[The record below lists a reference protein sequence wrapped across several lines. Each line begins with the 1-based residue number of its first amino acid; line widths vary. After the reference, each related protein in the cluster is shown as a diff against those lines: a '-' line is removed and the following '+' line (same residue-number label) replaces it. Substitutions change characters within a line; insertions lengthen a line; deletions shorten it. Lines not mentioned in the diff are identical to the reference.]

1 MNSTIP
7 VIVDG
12 KKVEV
17 PNGSTIIQAAEYA
30 GIEIPRLC
38 YYKDLTPTGNCGVCI
53 VEVKGQKGFKRSC
66 TTPVTP
72 NMEIITR
79 SAEIINARKTVVELI
94 LANHPDDCLTC
105 IKSGDCELQALS
117 QQLGIDREKID
128 KVLTKKPIDD
138 SSLSIVREPEKCILC
153 GRCLRACQDIQ
164 TVFAIEAMGRGFN
177 TEITTPSG
185 SMAES
190 VCINCG
196 QCISVC
202 PTGALHEKLEIDE
215 VWAALNN
222 PDKVVIVQEAPAI
235 RVSLAEEFDLPPGT
249 NLVGKMYN
257 ALKMLGFDYV
267 FDTNFTAD
275 LTIMEEGSEFI
286 ERLHENGPYP
296 LITSCSPGWIK
307 FMETFYPD
315 LTECIST
322 CKSPQQMFGALS
334 KTYFAKMYN
343 IDPAKIVTVSIM
355 PCTAKKF
362 EARRPEMRSSGFA
375 DVDYVLTT
383 REFIKMVK
391 QVGINIAAIDD
402 AQPNDLMGSYSGAAT
417 IFGTTGGVMEAALR
431 TAYELVTGKALDS
444 CDIKEARGFEGVK
457 EFTID
462 VEGTTLSCAVAHGLG
477 NARKV
482 LDKVKEAKEKGKPS
496 PYHFIEIMACPGG
509 CVGGGG
515 QPYGSTLER
524 RLERAKG
531 LYDEDGGMKIRK
543 SHENPEIKKI
553 YEDFLEKPLGHKSH
567 ELLHTHYIKRDAL
580 L

>member
-1 MNSTIP
+1 
-7 VIVDG
+7 
-12 KKVEV
+12 
-17 PNGSTIIQAAEYA
+17 
-30 GIEIPRLC
+30 
-38 YYKDLTPTGNCGVCI
+38 
-53 VEVKGQKGFKRSC
+53 
-66 TTPVTP
+66 
-72 NMEIITR
+72 
-79 SAEIINARKTVVELI
+79 
-94 LANHPDDCLTC
+94 
-105 IKSGDCELQALS
+105 
-117 QQLGIDREKID
+117 
-128 KVLTKKPIDD
+128 
-138 SSLSIVREPEKCILC
+138 
-153 GRCLRACQDIQ
+153 
-164 TVFAIEAMGRGFN
+164 
-177 TEITTPSG
+177 
-185 SMAES
+185 
-190 VCINCG
+190 
-196 QCISVC
+196 
-202 PTGALHEKLEIDE
+202 
-215 VWAALNN
+215 
-222 PDKVVIVQEAPAI
+222 
-235 RVSLAEEFDLPPGT
+235 
-249 NLVGKMYN
+249 
-257 ALKMLGFDYV
+257 MLGFDYV

>member
-7 VIVDG
+7 VTVDG

-66 TTPVTP
+66 TTPVTQ
-72 NMEIITR
+72 NMEITTR

-105 IKSGDCELQALS
+105 VKSGDCELQALS

-138 SSLSIVREPEKCILC
+138 SSISIVREPEKCILC
-153 GRCLRACQDIQ
+153 GRCLKACQDIQ

-202 PTGALHEKLEIDE
+202 PTGALHEKSEIDE

-343 IDPAKIVTVSIM
+343 IDPARIVTVSIM

-383 REFIKMVK
+383 REFVRMVK

-431 TAYELVTGKALDS
+431 TAYELVTGKALAS

-457 EFTID
+457 EFTVD

-482 LDKVKEAKEKGKPS
+482 LDKVKEAKKQGKPS

-515 QPYGSTLER
+515 QPYGSTLAR
-524 RLERAKG
+524 RMERAKG

-553 YEDFLEKPLGHKSH
+553 YQDFLEKPLGHKSH
-567 ELLHTHYIKRDAL
+567 ELLHTHYVKRDAL